1 MNKQA
6 ELRKLKK
13 ITQRIVKEYKP
24 EKIILF
30 GSYAWGRPTA
40 DSDFDLCIIK
50 KGAYGKKKFFS
61 EHKKVHSIIDGEIA
75 ADVLIYS
82 PARMRRRLE
91 LGDFFFQDIMN
102 KGIALYEK
110 K

>member
-1 MNKQA
+1 MNKQT
-6 ELRKLKK
+6 ELKKLKK

-50 KGAYGKKKFFS
+50 RDKKDFLK
-61 EHKKVHSIIDGEIA
+61 ETRKIRGIIDGKIA
-75 ADVLIYS
+75 ADILVYT
-82 PARMRRRLE
+82 PDEMKRRFE
-91 LGDFFFQDIMN
+91 MGDHFFRQIIKMG
-102 KGIALYEK
+102 KTLYEK
-110 K
+110 E